1 MFWMFSRERDTQKEK
16 LEGWSMEQSRIT
28 EQRKKA
34 VEWLGER
41 YICHPANQVKKK
53 EGVKK

>member
-1 MFWMFSRERDTQKEK
+1 MFWMFSREPDTQKEK
-16 LEGWSMEQSRIT
+16 LEGWSTEQLRIT

-41 YICHPANQVKKK
+41 YICHPSNQVKKK